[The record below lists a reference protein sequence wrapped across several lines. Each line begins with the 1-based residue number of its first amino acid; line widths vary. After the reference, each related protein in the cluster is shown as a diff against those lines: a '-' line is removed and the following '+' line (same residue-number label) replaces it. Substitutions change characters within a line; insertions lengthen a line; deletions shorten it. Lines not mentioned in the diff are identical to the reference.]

1 MKLLIGVGMSIFWIF
16 VSDAIAQDR
25 LGVVAAY
32 AAQTKAWESGDF
44 LIRIE
49 DSEDSTSDQ
58 GVGSYSEGI
67 GYHRFRF
74 DHAKER
80 FFYFGQQETRGGVV
94 ASSGEASKELRNLR
108 RKAFRID
115 RGNGTVRDFQSRG
128 YAVSNKRL
136 EELTR
141 DLRLGFLNLRDIG
154 FCSFGSITDGC
165 GQKSAALMGSG
176 LAKQQVATGADG
188 VQQISFAL
196 PPVRSDVKGISELN
210 PTILWVWDDR
220 LLVPRGMSLYE
231 SGVLNGKQFKSL
243 RWAEEYTWKEV
254 GQFIVPLTVRHRM
267 PGKIK
272 RGDELVSY
280 ERVRSSTFHWFSVNE
295 GVGEA
300 TFRINLDDMQT
311 LNALVDPKRSNA
323 TSILESN

>member
-1 MKLLIGVGMSIFWIF
+1 MKLLIAVGISIFWIF
-16 VSDAIAQDR
+16 VNDAIAQDR

-32 AAQTKAWESGDF
+32 AAQTKAWESGDV

-74 DHAKER
+74 DHAKDQ
-80 FFYFGQQETRGGVV
+80 FFYYGHQETRGDVV
-94 ASSGEASKELRNLR
+94 ASSGEASKESRNVQQR
-108 RKAFRID
+108 AFRID
-115 RGNGTVRDFQSRG
+115 RGNGTVKDFQNRG

-136 EELTR
+136 DELTR
-141 DLRLGFLNLRDIG
+141 DLRLGFLNLRNIG
-154 FCSFGSITDGC
+154 FCSFGSVTEGC
-165 GQKSAALMGSG
+165 GNKSAGLMESW

-188 VQQISFAL
+188 VQQISFEL
-196 PPVRSDVKGISELN
+196 PSVRSDVKGISELN
-210 PTILWVWDDR
+210 PTIVWVWDDS

-231 SGVLNGKQFKSL
+231 SGVLNGKRFESL
-243 RWAEEYTWKEV
+243 RWSEEYTWKEV
-254 GQFIVPLTVRHRM
+254 GQFVVPLTVRHRM

-280 ERVRSSTFHWFSVNE
+280 ERVRSSTFHWFSVNQ
-295 GVGEA
+295 GIGEA
-300 TFRINLDDMQT
+300 TFRMNLDDLQT
-311 LNALVDPKRSNA
+311 LNALIDPKKSNA
-323 TSILESN
+323 TGILESD